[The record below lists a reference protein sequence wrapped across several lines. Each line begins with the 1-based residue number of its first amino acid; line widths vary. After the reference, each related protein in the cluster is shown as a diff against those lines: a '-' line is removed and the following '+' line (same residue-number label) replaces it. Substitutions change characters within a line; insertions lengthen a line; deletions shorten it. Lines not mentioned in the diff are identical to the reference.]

1 MSFIG
6 DFDSNSKV
14 YPGVCSF
21 MLPGK
26 NKKDLNIEQDF
37 TVSTCIT
44 SKKFNCYEYHC
55 RLIALLGTLLVK

>member
-6 DFDSNSKV
+6 DFDGNSKV

-21 MLPGK
+21 MLHGK

-37 TVSTCIT
+37 SVSIT
-44 SKKFNCYEYHC
+44 SEKFNCYKYHC
-55 RLIALLGTLLVK
+55 RLIALWGTLLVK